1 MNLKNADKVVEI
13 AADHFWVSKDD
24 VLGSRRFLP
33 VVKCR
38 AAIAKILNQRFECHP
53 HNIEVVLKRGKP
65 MGQYYLNLAHQFEDS
80 KDWAKRYKAA
90 LIEVEDQFSQE

>member
-24 VLGSRRFLP
+24 VLSTRRFLP

-38 AAIAKILNQRFECHP
+38 AAIAKILNLNMIVHAI
-53 HNIEVVLKRGKP
+53 HN
-65 MGQYYLNLAHQFEDS
+65 S
-80 KDWAKRYKAA
+80 
-90 LIEVEDQFSQE
+90 